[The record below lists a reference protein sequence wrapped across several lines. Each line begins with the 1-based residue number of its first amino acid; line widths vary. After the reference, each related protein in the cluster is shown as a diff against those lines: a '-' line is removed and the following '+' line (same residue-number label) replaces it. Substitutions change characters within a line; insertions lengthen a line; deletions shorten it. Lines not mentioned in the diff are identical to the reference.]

1 MSLFKAMQNLKF
13 DKRLAE
19 RHITTG
25 TMTEAEWNQ
34 HLQKL
39 PDMAHNVDVLDMEK
53 VDADAD
59 VDAIEQH

>member
-53 VDADAD
+53 ADAD
-59 VDAIEQH
+59 SDIETEQH